1 MIETA
6 NNGLANRALGALI
19 TLVAVLLS
27 SSLLLVPINTTLI
40 PGIGLLIIGAI
51 TLIYQFILHFR
62 RWRFAEKRYRRA
74 YANVASLGI
83 LAAAFIVVAG
93 VTILLFGFG
102 GIGWLAV
109 SVILSY
115 IHAVM
120 EAWVLCWWK
129 SIANQ
134 PFDAGWLERFGWFS
148 SLTPPVFSLRGIGQI
163 ADDEFGRDYDLI
175 KQITGTEGNLN
186 LDFDTYESL
195 HDDTRY
201 QSRLRQHAAN
211 IFHGTAG
218 AEMHDPEWYGEEG
231 WPDEDDK
238 SADKKTGWRRC
249 RIHRRHRQLTALC

>member
-1 MIETA
+1 MP
-6 NNGLANRALGALI
+6 
-19 TLVAVLLS
+19 S
-27 SSLLLVPINTTLI
+27 
-40 PGIGLLIIGAI
+40 
-51 TLIYQFILHFR
+51 
-62 RWRFAEKRYRRA
+62 WKR
-74 YANVASLGI
+74 GC
-83 LAAAFIVVAG
+83 
-93 VTILLFGFG
+93 
-102 GIGWLAV
+102 
-109 SVILSY
+109 
-115 IHAVM
+115 
-120 EAWVLCWWK
+120 CWWK

-175 KQITGTEGNLN
+175 KQITGTEGDLNFYSGLDERLPECFLLPEGSDSRRIFAVTEPDELGEYPVMVIDEDDIPYAAVTYPGFDVFMADLAGLLN

-238 SADKKTGWRRC
+238 SAGKKQAGEDVEY
-249 RIHRRHRQLTALC
+249 IEGIDN